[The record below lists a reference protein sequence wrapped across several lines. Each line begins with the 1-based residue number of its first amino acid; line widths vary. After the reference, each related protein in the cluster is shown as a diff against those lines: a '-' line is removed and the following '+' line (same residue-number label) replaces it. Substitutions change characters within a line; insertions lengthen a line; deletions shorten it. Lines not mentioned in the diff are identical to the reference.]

1 MVFDVDG
8 PVEFEV
14 SIGEEFWFCLK
25 KQLIK
30 IENQEKKQRNLF
42 EAMYLD
48 QIKTYFS
55 LPSIVNS
62 ARTRPSFN
70 ASIDAITWNENML
83 RFYLTFS
90 TSHKCSFH

>member
-14 SIGEEFWFCLK
+14 SIGEELWFCLK

-42 EAMYLD
+42 EAMYL
-48 QIKTYFS
+48 
-55 LPSIVNS
+55 N
-62 ARTRPSFN
+62 
-70 ASIDAITWNENML
+70 
-83 RFYLTFS
+83 
-90 TSHKCSFH
+90 